1 MMRAF
6 QNQIWEPIM
15 RARMFTLTVLALLA
29 GLATAAPPPGG
40 APGGG
45 AVVRP
50 PVAPPGGRPPPPV
63 APGYGYG
70 YRPSVS
76 VYYGSPYWWGGWG
89 WPGAYSY
96 WPYYGYYGYYGSNY
110 WPYYGGSYGYLPPT
124 VVYGPPAVVT
134 STTGITYIEREPG
147 TVSTQQQQPQSTPA
161 NVPPPPD
168 AEPPASAPRGAPPT
182 GGTWWYFCSSPRGA
196 YPYVRECPGG
206 WERVPAVP
214 PGPTR

>member
-6 QNQIWEPIM
+6 QKQIWEPIM
-15 RARMFTLTVLALLA
+15 KARAFMLTATALLA
-29 GLATAAPPPGG
+29 ALATAAPPPPGG
-40 APGGG
+40 TPGGG

-50 PVAPPGGRPPPPV
+50 PPPHGGP
-63 APGYGYG
+63 GYG
-70 YRPSVS
+70 YRPPVN
-76 VYYGSPYWWGGWG
+76 VYYGGPYGWGGWGGWG
-89 WPGAYSY
+89 WPGYY
-96 WPYYGYYGYYGSNY
+96 WPYYGGYGYYGYYGSY

-147 TVSTQQQQPQSTPA
+147 TVSTQQQQPQAPAAA

-168 AEPPASAPRGAPPT
+168 AEPSTSVPSGTAPTT
-182 GGTWWYFCSSPRGA
+182 GQWWYFCSSPRGA

-214 PGPTR
+214 PAPKR